1 MKIFIA
7 DIKKQY
13 IKKQYIKKQLI
24 SQKYG
29 IAEKRKYVKENPNVV
44 DDTEWMN
51 DYINQQGWVEA
62 LEFVMDNINAMK
74 ERIKNDK
81 DN

>member
-7 DIKKQY
+7 DIKKQ
-13 IKKQYIKKQLI
+13 LT